1 MRLNFLF
8 QFASLNMVL
17 CCAQSLSCIQLF
29 GTKWTVACQPPL
41 SMRFSRQEHWS
52 GLPCP
57 PPGDLP
63 NPVIESRSPTVQADS
78 LPFEPPGK
86 LENTGVGNLSLL
98 QGNFPTQELNQN
110 LLHCR
115 LIPYQLS
122 YRESLLTWYNTINQI
137 PINPMLLR
145 ELTSSTQN

>member
-1 MRLNFLF
+1 MFSN
-8 QFASLNMVL
+8 
-17 CCAQSLSCIQLF
+17 LSCEKSEYHYLCVRARSFPLSESLRPYGARQ
-29 GTKWTVACQPPL
+29 APL
-41 SMRFSRQEHWS
+41 SMGFSRQEYWS

-122 YRESLLTWYNTINQI
+122 YRESLLTWYNTIN
-137 PINPMLLR
+137 
-145 ELTSSTQN
+145 